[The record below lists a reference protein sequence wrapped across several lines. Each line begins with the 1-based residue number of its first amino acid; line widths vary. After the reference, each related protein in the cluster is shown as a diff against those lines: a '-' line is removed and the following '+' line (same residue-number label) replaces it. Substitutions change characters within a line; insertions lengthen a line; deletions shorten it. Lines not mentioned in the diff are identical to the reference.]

1 MGSIKGALEGIK
13 QKVDQTIAAARA
25 AQSQEAA
32 DAEAARV
39 AWLGPMVEAAYV
51 VAAADG
57 AFTDA
62 ERGEM
67 LEGFAALAGVP
78 AGEVEAMVDT
88 VAGSEDGRDVRI
100 ARIAEGIQEEG
111 LREGVFLV
119 ASAVA
124 WKDGGIGEK
133 QGLAVRALGKAFGF
147 GENKLQ
153 KLLAQAR

>member
-1 MGSIKGALEGIK
+1 MGSMKTALDKVKG
-13 QKVDQTIAAARA
+13 KVDQAIAVVRA
-25 AQSQEAA
+25 QQEQAAA
-32 DAEAARV
+32 DAQEARLN
-39 AWLGPMVEAAYV
+39 WLGPMVEAAYV

-57 AFTDA
+57 KLTDA

-67 LEGFAALAGVP
+67 IEGFGAFGASAAD
-78 AGEVEAMVDT
+78 VENLIDT
-88 VAGSEDGRDVRI
+88 VAGSSDDRDTRI
-100 ARIAEGIQEEG
+100 ARVAEGVSEEG

-147 GENKLQ
+147 GESKLQ
-153 KLLAQAR
+153 KLLAQAH